1 MNNSAELEH
10 EIVSY
15 KMFRCKLNTHRKW
28 TDAIRAIPI
37 LISTDR
43 YIDVNIIDYYKIFH
57 ADTQREISGVIGHL
71 SAWLAMSLQRHD
83 NNGRR
88 YAGSEK
94 YIAVT
99 DDIKLLW
106 ARIKNTPEATA
117 YLTDSDMPLYID
129 IANMRIIQGECS
141 CAGHSHIINTAQEL
155 GVLCYNVAGEVR
167 AMLHNAFVAQNMWTH
182 ERIAAMYPRSESIY
196 KMYMSKLYR
205 GGLCLCESQA
215 QENNLLMADITSAH
229 IYQMCS
235 KKYPTTAFEIS
246 NAHTLDECQEI
257 INKGYAVIID
267 VEFTS
272 LKSRYNIGIETKTLS
287 VDDVRLDGT
296 RIKAARRMR
305 ALLTEIDLRIY
316 EKMYTWKSAKVN
328 YCAIAKKNKLPAYVR
343 NIVKLLY
350 TNKAEKKGKG
360 EEYTKEKRRVNICYG
375 ALAQKINM
383 TTLGTNGT
391 VRKQDYI
398 TVIAHKELSPFWAVW
413 TSAYTRLQQIELICK
428 AINKGDRLVYGDT
441 DSAYI
446 DGGLRCGTAE
456 AINEINEKIASQNK
470 KDGLPAE
477 LGMWDLDW
485 CRKFRAIGAKQYM
498 YIDRHGETHYT
509 VSGINSDAM
518 RVLHPS
524 FDEFGECLKVP
535 NARRYLYKDEQGDIR
550 YKSVTVSIGDA
561 VKAEEYGFF
570 EKRKVKGI

>member
-1 MNNSAELEH
+1 MNIAEIESTITAHKL
-10 EIVSY
+10 
-15 KMFRCKLNTHRKW
+15 FRCKLNTHRMW
-28 TDAIRAIPI
+28 TNAVRAIPI
-37 LISTDR
+37 LISTEKYLDIDIKDIAHMFIEDQHHVWSAVSTLDTWLDNSLNR
-43 YIDVNIIDYYKIFH
+43 HDVN
-57 ADTQREISGVIGHL
+57 
-71 SAWLAMSLQRHD
+71 
-83 NNGRR
+83 GRK
-88 YAGSEK
+88 YVCSET

-106 ARIKNTPEATA
+106 ARIRDTPEAKA
-117 YLTDSDMPLYID
+117 YLTESDTPLYID
-129 IANMRIIQGECS
+129 IANMRVVQGECS
-141 CAGHSHIINTAQEL
+141 IAGHERIITTAQEL
-155 GVLCYNVAGEVR
+155 GVLCYNAAGEVR
-167 AMLHNAFVAQNMWTH
+167 ALLHNAFVDQNIWTH

-205 GGLCLCESQA
+205 GGLCLCESQV
-215 QENNLLMADITSAH
+215 QENCLLMADITSAH

-235 KKYPTTAFEIS
+235 KKYPTTAFEVS
-246 NAHTLDECQEI
+246 NAHTLEACQEI
-257 INKGYAVIID
+257 INKGYATIID
-267 VEFTS
+267 VEFRDI
-272 LKSRYNIGIETKTLS
+272 KSRYDIGIETKPIS
-287 VDDVRLDGT
+287 AEDVRLDGT
-296 RIKAARRMR
+296 RIKSARRIR
-305 ALLTEIDLRIY
+305 VLLTEIDLAIY
-316 EKMYTWKSAKVN
+316 QKMYTWSSTIVH

-343 NIVKLLY
+343 NTIKLLY
-350 TNKAEKKGKG
+350 TDKANKKKRG
-360 EEYTKEKRRVNICYG
+360 EDYIKEKRRVNICYG
-375 ALAQKINM
+375 AMAQKLNM
-383 TTLGTNGT
+383 TTLSADGT
-391 VRKQDYI
+391 VRKQDYNK
-398 TVIAHKELSPFWAVW
+398 VIAHKELSPFWAIW
-413 TSAYTRLQQIELICK
+413 TSAYTRLQQIELIYR
-428 AINKGDRLVYGDT
+428 AITKGDRLVYGDT
-441 DSAYI
+441 DSVYT

-524 FDEFGECLKVP
+524 FDEFGESLQVP

-550 YKSVTVSIGDA
+550 YKNVTVSIGDA

>member
-1 MNNSAELEH
+1 MINSAELEH

-15 KMFRCKLNTHRKW
+15 KMFRCKLNIHRKW

-37 LISTDR
+37 LISTER
-43 YIDVNIIDYYKIFH
+43 YIDVNIIDYYKILR
-57 ADTQREISGVIGHL
+57 ADTQREVSGVIGHL
-71 SAWLAMSLQRHD
+71 SAWLTMSLQRHD

-106 ARIKNTPEATA
+106 ARIKNTSEATA

-141 CAGHSHIINTAQEL
+141 CAGHSHIIDTAQEL

-167 AMLHNAFVAQNMWTH
+167 AMLHNAFVSQNMWTH
-182 ERIAAMYPRSESIY
+182 ERIADMYPRSEIIY

-215 QENNLLMADITSAH
+215 REKCALMADITSAH

-246 NAHTLDECQEI
+246 NAHTLDECQNI
-257 INKGYAVIID
+257 INKGYATIID
-267 VEFTS
+267 VEFREI
-272 LKSRYNIGIETKTLS
+272 KSRYDIGIETKPIS
-287 VDDVRLDGT
+287 AEDVRLDGT
-296 RIKAARRMR
+296 RIKSARRMR
-305 ALLTEIDLRIY
+305 VLLTEIDLAIY
-316 EKMYTWKSAKVN
+316 QKMYTWSSTIVH

-343 NIVKLLY
+343 NTVKLLY
-350 TNKAEKKGKG
+350 TDKANKKKRG
-360 EEYTKEKRRVNICYG
+360 EDYIKEKRRVNICYG
-375 ALAQKINM
+375 AMGQKLNM
-383 TTLGTNGT
+383 TTLSPDGT
-391 VRKQDYI
+391 VRKQDYNK
-398 TVIAHKELSPFWAVW
+398 VIAHKELSPFWAIW
-413 TSAYTRLQQIELICK
+413 TSAYTRLQQIELICR
-428 AINKGDRLVYGDT
+428 AIIKGDRLVYGDT
-441 DSAYI
+441 DSVYT

-456 AINEINEKIASQNK
+456 AINEINEHIVLENK
-470 KDGLPAE
+470 KNGLPTE
-477 LGMWDLDW
+477 LGTWDLNW
-485 CRKFRAIGAKQYM
+485 CREFRAIGAKQYM

-509 VSGINSDAM
+509 VSGINSAAM
-518 RVLHPS
+518 QALHPS
-524 FDEFGECLKVP
+524 FNEFCKKLQVP
-535 NARRYLYKDEQGDIR
+535 NARKYLYKDEKGNIR